1 MIEKN
6 LIIIEKKAHYN
17 NEKAH
22 HTCNRERAHHNREKA
37 HHNNE
42 KPHHN
47 KEKPHHN
54 REKAHHNREKAH
66 HNKEKPHHDKEKPH
80 HDKEKP
86 HHDKEG
92 SRTMTSCNVLE
103 VTMKLTILLAL
114 SCYAYGVIAQ
124 DLDASLLS
132 NRLKEIKK
140 SIGIDYLQEEFNKL
154 PFTTKTGNGT
164 KLLADIQDK
173 LASSLVGFKNVLDA
187 VEDEVSQNENKF
199 TTQATL
205 PLCCDK
211 PGTYVYDPKFRK
223 EVDFSTA
230 CVTRSPSSTSDV
242 KYPHNTVSDIMK
254 TQYDRNKNVL
264 WQHYGTLEGVAIIY
278 PSTYWNDCYNYDPR
292 FRSAFAATASPK
304 DKDVVILIDSSSSMK
319 QISGVTSKSKISI
332 AKEAARTVIET
343 LNPND
348 RVILLLTD
356 GGSNEGRDP
365 REVIS
370 VENAKLQNRVIMF
383 TYLLGPGAT
392 NETKQQLREMATQAK
407 SNSLYG
413 NIREGHFEYVDQNQH
428 ASLSMKMATFYVQ
441 LRSRKV
447 NTNAVY
453 SIPYVDPFSERG
465 LITSM
470 CKTVYGTLG
479 SMQGVSCTD
488 VKLSELLKEVE
499 YFEEGNSSYGFMID
513 NTGRALIHPLL
524 PEPDFVEINED
535 PVLVDITSLE
545 RTSKTAD
552 IINSMK
558 RGESGKETLEN
569 VYFTLPRGRLV
580 NEGSRYFQF
589 KATYFWGPVQNTRFY
604 LCIVLSEE
612 THTVISEADFD
623 ISNSEMDNVFLY
635 HNRSLTS
642 DSQPNCRFNNRK
654 VTLAQSATKFT
665 PSAFS
670 NPFQYIDETETEL
683 DVREYTD
690 YLTRKKDQNPGFND
704 DVRATVWA
712 TYKAEQFWKQ
722 QPASHLAWRYI
733 GTKAGVIRLYPAV
746 SLTKSYDHEKR
757 TWWRETIS
765 HPGMIYI
772 TSPYQDAWGSGIL
785 LTLAHTIFKR
795 GSNQVTAV
803 VGTDFPLQYFSYF
816 IDNIYPVCTT
826 KDFKCM
832 IIDDSGFLVM
842 HQAFKET
849 TDPEYFDDPKHIT
862 ILEPAIAKAMKE
874 NGVFNHH
881 TCEDLSTNK
890 ELKSF
895 RVTLPAGRST
905 GLSFDQTN
913 NKFELRPVVDTNI
926 FILRIKKGSILD
938 TRSTAYKCDSNVQP
952 DFRECNDNGQC
963 ICYTPIVYNV
973 CTNVYTTAIADSS
986 LPCSA
991 RLLDKSGISIN
1002 EDLTGLQSCF
1012 DPKCNE
1018 KTTKKDCYSEFQ
1030 CSWCEFTFRGEII
1043 PEPCCRIKGEC
1054 SFGKTKDSNSNI
1066 CDASHTE
1073 TQPEEA
1079 EGPSTGAVVG
1089 GAIGGLLAVVLIVGG
1104 VILLLRYLHIKDN
1117 CDKEDPYLY
1126 AIPDHP
1132 DLCSAQNYG
1141 FESNDQFNPPSTTRN
1156 FSSGSVSNGVRH
1168 SYISVV
1174 SDESRYDRPTE

>member
-1 MIEKN
+1 MYINTKMLTPKRLNHDIKN
-6 LIIIEKKAHYN
+6 
-17 NEKAH
+17 
-22 HTCNRERAHHNREKA
+22 T
-37 HHNNE
+37 
-42 KPHHN
+42 
-47 KEKPHHN
+47 
-54 REKAHHNREKAH
+54 
-66 HNKEKPHHDKEKPH
+66 
-80 HDKEKP
+80 
-86 HHDKEG
+86 
-92 SRTMTSCNVLE
+92 CNVLE
-103 VTMKLTILLAL
+103 VTMKVTILLAL

-173 LASSLVGFKNVLDA
+173 LAASLVGFKNVLDA
-187 VEDEVSQNENKF
+187 VKDEVFQNENRF
-199 TTQATL
+199 TTQTTL
-205 PLCCDK
+205 PHCCDK
-211 PGTYVYDPKFRK
+211 HGTYVYDPKFRK

-230 CVTRSPSSTSDV
+230 CVTKSYSSTSDA

-254 TQYDRNKNVL
+254 MQYDQNKNVL
-264 WQHYGTLEGVAIIY
+264 WQHYGTLEGVSIIY

-319 QISGVTSKSKISI
+319 QISGVTSKSKMSI

-348 RVILLLTD
+348 RVAVISFSSGVSVPGEDANHDCYKDTLSFASKTNIDKLQEFVSLYIQESNTGDTNFENVLIKAFSYLGSTNNNVDVSTRDQVILLLTD
-356 GGSNEGRDP
+356 GGSNDGRDP
-365 REVIS
+365 REVIRD
-370 VENAKLQNRVIMF
+370 ENAKLQNRVIVF

-392 NETKQQLREMATQAK
+392 NEIKQQLREMATQVK
-407 SNSLYG
+407 SNSSYG
-413 NIREGHFEYVDQNQH
+413 NIREGHFTYVDQNQH
-428 ASLSMKMATFYVQ
+428 ASLSMEMATFYVQ
-441 LRSRKV
+441 LRSGQI
-447 NTNAVY
+447 NTNPVY

-524 PEPDFVEINED
+524 PEPAFVEINED

-545 RTSKTAD
+545 RTSGTVD

-558 RGESGKETLEN
+558 RGESGKKTLPN
-569 VYFTLPRGRLV
+569 VYFTLSRGRLV
-580 NEGSRYFQF
+580 NEGSRYLYLQ
-589 KATYFWGPVQNTRFY
+589 ATYFWGPVQNTKFY
-604 LCIVLSEE
+604 LCIVLGEE

-623 ISNSEMDNVFLY
+623 ISNSELNNVFMY

-670 NPFQYIDETETEL
+670 NPFQYIDETETGL

-733 GTKAGVIRLYPAV
+733 GTKAGVIRVYPAV
-746 SLTKSYDHEKR
+746 TLTKSYDHEKR
-757 TWWRETIS
+757 TWWRETTS
-765 HPGMIYI
+765 HPGIIYI

-832 IIDDSGFLVM
+832 IIDDSGFLVI

-862 ILEPAIAKAMKE
+862 ILEPTIAEAMKE
-874 NGVFNHH
+874 NDVFNRL
-881 TCEDLSTNK
+881 TCKDLSTNK
-890 ELKSF
+890 ELQSF

-905 GLSFDQTN
+905 GLSFDQTD

-926 FILRIKKGSILD
+926 FILRIKKELTS
-938 TRSTAYKCDSNVQP
+938 SACKCDSNVQP
-952 DFRECNDNGQC
+952 DFRECNNNCDC
-963 ICYTPIVYNV
+963 ICYKPIVYNV
-973 CTNVYTTAIADSS
+973 CTNVYTTTIADSS

-1002 EDLTGLQSCF
+1002 ENLTGLQSCF

-1030 CSWCEFTFRGEII
+1030 CSWCEFTFKGEII

-1073 TQPEEA
+1073 TLPEVA
-1079 EGPSTGAVVG
+1079 EGQSTGAVVG
-1089 GAIGGLLAVVLIVGG
+1089 GAIGGLFAVVLIVGG
-1104 VILLLRYLHIKDN
+1104 VIFLLRYLHIKDN

-1126 AIPDHP
+1126 AIPDHL
-1132 DLCSAQNYG
+1132 DLQSAQNYG
-1141 FESNDQFNPPSTTRN
+1141 FESSGQCNPPPATSN
-1156 FSSGSVSNGVRH
+1156 LSSGSVSNGVRH
-1168 SYISVV
+1168 SYMSVV
-1174 SDESRYDRPTE
+1174 SDESRYDKPTE

>member
-1 MIEKN
+1 MYINTKMLTPKRLNHDIKN
-6 LIIIEKKAHYN
+6 
-17 NEKAH
+17 
-22 HTCNRERAHHNREKA
+22 T
-37 HHNNE
+37 
-42 KPHHN
+42 
-47 KEKPHHN
+47 
-54 REKAHHNREKAH
+54 
-66 HNKEKPHHDKEKPH
+66 
-80 HDKEKP
+80 
-86 HHDKEG
+86 
-92 SRTMTSCNVLE
+92 CNVLE
-103 VTMKLTILLAL
+103 VTMKVTILLAL

-173 LASSLVGFKNVLDA
+173 LAASLVGFKNVLDA
-187 VEDEVSQNENKF
+187 VKDEVFQNENRF
-199 TTQATL
+199 TTQTTL
-205 PLCCDK
+205 PHCCDK
-211 PGTYVYDPKFRK
+211 HGTYVYDPKFRK

-230 CVTRSPSSTSDV
+230 CVTKSYSSTSDA

-254 TQYDRNKNVL
+254 MQYDQNKNVL
-264 WQHYGTLEGVAIIY
+264 WQHYGTLEGVSIIY

-319 QISGVTSKSKISI
+319 QISGVTSKSKMSI

-348 RVILLLTD
+348 RVAVISFSSGVSVPGEDANHDCYKDTLSFASKTNIDKLQEFVSLYIQESNTGDTNFENVLIKAFSYLGSTNNNVDVSTRDQVILLLTD
-356 GGSNEGRDP
+356 GGSNDGRDP
-365 REVIS
+365 REVIRD
-370 VENAKLQNRVIMF
+370 ENAKLQNRVIVF

-392 NETKQQLREMATQAK
+392 NEIKQQLREMATQVK
-407 SNSLYG
+407 SNSSYG
-413 NIREGHFEYVDQNQH
+413 NIREGHFTYVDQNQH
-428 ASLSMKMATFYVQ
+428 ASLSMEMATFYVQ
-441 LRSRKV
+441 LRSGQI
-447 NTNAVY
+447 NTNPVY

-524 PEPDFVEINED
+524 PEPAFVEINED

-545 RTSKTAD
+545 RTSKTAE

-558 RGESGKETLEN
+558 RGESNKKTVEN

-580 NEGSRYFQF
+580 NEGSRYFRF

-635 HNRSLTS
+635 HNRSLTF
-642 DSQPNCRFNNRK
+642 DSQPNCRFNYRK

-670 NPFQYIDETETEL
+670 NPFQYIDETETGL
-683 DVREYTD
+683 DVKEYTD
-690 YLTRKKDQNPGFND
+690 YLTRKSFQNPGFKD

-733 GTKAGVIRLYPAV
+733 GTKAGVIRVYPAV
-746 SLTKSYDHEKR
+746 TLTKSYDHEKR
-757 TWWRETIS
+757 TWWRETTS
-765 HPGMIYI
+765 HPGIIYI

-832 IIDDSGFLVM
+832 IIDDSGFLVI

-862 ILEPAIAKAMKE
+862 ILEPTIAEAMKE
-874 NGVFNHH
+874 NDVFNRL
-881 TCEDLSTNK
+881 TCKDLSTNK
-890 ELKSF
+890 ELQSF

-905 GLSFDQTN
+905 GLSFDQTD

-926 FILRIKKGSILD
+926 FILRIKKELTS
-938 TRSTAYKCDSNVQP
+938 SACKCDSNVQP
-952 DFRECNDNGQC
+952 DFRECNNNCDC
-963 ICYTPIVYNV
+963 ICYKPIVYNV
-973 CTNVYTTAIADSS
+973 CTNVYTTTIADSS

-1002 EDLTGLQSCF
+1002 ENLTGLQSCF

-1030 CSWCEFTFRGEII
+1030 CSWCEFTFKGEII

-1073 TQPEEA
+1073 TLPEVA
-1079 EGPSTGAVVG
+1079 EGQSTGAVVG
-1089 GAIGGLLAVVLIVGG
+1089 GAIGGLFAVVLIVGG
-1104 VILLLRYLHIKDN
+1104 VIFLLRYLHIKDN

-1126 AIPDHP
+1126 AIPDHL
-1132 DLCSAQNYG
+1132 DLQSAQNYG
-1141 FESNDQFNPPSTTRN
+1141 FESSGQCNPPPATSN
-1156 FSSGSVSNGVRH
+1156 LSSGSVSNGVRH
-1168 SYISVV
+1168 SYMSVV
-1174 SDESRYDRPTE
+1174 SDESRYDKPTE

>member
-1 MIEKN
+1 MYINTKMLTPKRLNHDIKN
-6 LIIIEKKAHYN
+6 
-17 NEKAH
+17 
-22 HTCNRERAHHNREKA
+22 T
-37 HHNNE
+37 
-42 KPHHN
+42 
-47 KEKPHHN
+47 
-54 REKAHHNREKAH
+54 
-66 HNKEKPHHDKEKPH
+66 
-80 HDKEKP
+80 
-86 HHDKEG
+86 
-92 SRTMTSCNVLE
+92 CNVLE
-103 VTMKLTILLAL
+103 VTMKVTILLAL

-173 LASSLVGFKNVLDA
+173 LAASLVGFKNVLDA
-187 VEDEVSQNENKF
+187 VKDEVFQNENRF
-199 TTQATL
+199 TTQTTL
-205 PLCCDK
+205 PHCCDK
-211 PGTYVYDPKFRK
+211 HGTYVYDPKFRK

-230 CVTRSPSSTSDV
+230 CVTKSYSSTSDA

-254 TQYDRNKNVL
+254 MQYDQNKNVL
-264 WQHYGTLEGVAIIY
+264 WQHYGTLEGVSIIY

-319 QISGVTSKSKISI
+319 QISGVTSKSKMSI

-348 RVILLLTD
+348 RVAVISFSSGVSVPGEDANHDCYKDTLSFASKTNIDKLQEFVSLYIQESNTGDTNFENVLIKAFSYLGSTNNNVDVSTRDQVILLLTD
-356 GGSNEGRDP
+356 GGSNDGRDP
-365 REVIS
+365 REVIRD
-370 VENAKLQNRVIMF
+370 ENAKLQNRVIVF

-392 NETKQQLREMATQAK
+392 NEIKQQLREMATQVK
-407 SNSLYG
+407 SNSSYG
-413 NIREGHFEYVDQNQH
+413 NIREGHFTYVDQNQH
-428 ASLSMKMATFYVQ
+428 ASLSMEMATFYVQ
-441 LRSRKV
+441 LRSGQI
-447 NTNAVY
+447 NTNPVY

-524 PEPDFVEINED
+524 PEPAFVEINED

-545 RTSKTAD
+545 RTSGTVD

-558 RGESGKETLEN
+558 RGESGKKTLPN
-569 VYFTLPRGRLV
+569 VYFTLSRGRLV
-580 NEGSRYFQF
+580 NEGSRYLYLQ
-589 KATYFWGPVQNTRFY
+589 ATYFWGPVQNTRFY

-635 HNRSLTS
+635 HNRSLTF
-642 DSQPNCRFNNRK
+642 DSQPNCRFNYRK

-670 NPFQYIDETETEL
+670 NPFQYIDETETGL
-683 DVREYTD
+683 DVKEYTD
-690 YLTRKKDQNPGFND
+690 YLTRKSFQNPGFKD

-733 GTKAGVIRLYPAV
+733 GTKAGVIRVYPAV
-746 SLTKSYDHEKR
+746 TLTKSYDHEKR
-757 TWWRETIS
+757 TWWRETTS
-765 HPGMIYI
+765 HPGIIYI

-832 IIDDSGFLVM
+832 IIDDSGFLVI

-862 ILEPAIAKAMKE
+862 ILEPTIAEAMKE
-874 NGVFNHH
+874 NDVFNRL
-881 TCEDLSTNK
+881 TCKDLSTNK
-890 ELKSF
+890 ELQSF

-905 GLSFDQTN
+905 GLSFDQTD

-926 FILRIKKGSILD
+926 FILRIKKELTS
-938 TRSTAYKCDSNVQP
+938 SACKCDSNVQP
-952 DFRECNDNGQC
+952 DFRECNNNCDC
-963 ICYTPIVYNV
+963 ICYKPIVYNV
-973 CTNVYTTAIADSS
+973 CTNVYTTTIADSS

-1002 EDLTGLQSCF
+1002 ENLTGLQSCF

-1030 CSWCEFTFRGEII
+1030 CSWCEFTFKGEII

-1073 TQPEEA
+1073 TLPEVA
-1079 EGPSTGAVVG
+1079 EGQSTGAVVG
-1089 GAIGGLLAVVLIVGG
+1089 GAIGGLFAVVLIVGG
-1104 VILLLRYLHIKDN
+1104 VIFLLRYLHIKDN

-1126 AIPDHP
+1126 AIPDHL
-1132 DLCSAQNYG
+1132 DLQSAQNYG
-1141 FESNDQFNPPSTTRN
+1141 FESSGQCNPPPATSN
-1156 FSSGSVSNGVRH
+1156 LSSGSVSNGVRH
-1168 SYISVV
+1168 SYMSVV
-1174 SDESRYDRPTE
+1174 SDESRYDKPTE